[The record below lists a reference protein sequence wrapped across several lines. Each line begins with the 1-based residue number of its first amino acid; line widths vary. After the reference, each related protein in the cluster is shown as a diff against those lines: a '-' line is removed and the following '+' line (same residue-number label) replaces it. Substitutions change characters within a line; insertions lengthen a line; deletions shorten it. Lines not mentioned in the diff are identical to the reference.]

1 MAGIDR
7 QVEVSLN
14 GCRSTCAYVYEVI
27 PVGQH
32 SHVGQLVLSV
42 NPLWST
48 LRRIT
53 ARQYITHQYNAS
65 LKKLVWNK
73 RSSLFCPTASEQKKV
88 YDIDTGLGV
97 GR

>member
-1 MAGIDR
+1 MAQIDR
-7 QVEVSLN
+7 QVEVGQN

-42 NPLWST
+42 NPLRST

-65 LKKLVWNK
+65 LKNK
-73 RSSLFCPTASEQKKV
+73 RSSLFCPTVNEQKKV